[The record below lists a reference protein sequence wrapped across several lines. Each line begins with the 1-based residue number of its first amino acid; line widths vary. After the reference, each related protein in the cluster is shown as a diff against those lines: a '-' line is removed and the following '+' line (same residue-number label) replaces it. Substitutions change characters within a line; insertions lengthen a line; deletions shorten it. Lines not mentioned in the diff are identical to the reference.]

1 MSYSRC
7 GLGKHQPRSWSKLD
21 ARAAQDAR
29 ERKEQHLGILDET
42 RKQMLAQDPDNLELR
57 RTHGTLASYIKFL
70 NARYPENRVEIPEA
84 ELSRFEGRRE
94 MGE

>member
-1 MSYSRC
+1 
-7 GLGKHQPRSWSKLD
+7 
-21 ARAAQDAR
+21 
-29 ERKEQHLGILDET
+29 
-42 RKQMLAQDPDNLELR
+42 MLAQDPDNLELR